1 MRNGRRSGKLAEK
14 GEAIMSERINFSKIL
29 SLALR
34 GVALA
39 MGVASVVI
47 GVLEA
52 ASTETIVIL
61 LGIGLFA
68 LALDSLD
75 QEKEE

>member
-1 MRNGRRSGKLAEK
+1 
-14 GEAIMSERINFSKIL
+14 MSERINFSKIL